1 MTPISS
7 STRVQTL
14 WSIRGVRLAAASLMV
29 VGGIMAATSAM
40 KAWAGPMHGEAG
52 GVCMHGTSPRQ
63 GGGMG
68 PMMLGGRGLDRLLD
82 QVKATDVQ
90 RQQIRQI
97 ADAAR
102 QDLDQQ
108 HQGMRKLHEQSL
120 TLLSQPKLDAGAAE
134 KLRQQMLAQHDAVS
148 KRSLKAMLDIAQVL
162 TPEQRAQA
170 AQHLKQHEERREQR
184 HAHRHGPRAEGA
196 ASAPSAPHH

>member
-1 MTPISS
+1 MTKMFP
-7 STRVQTL
+7 
-14 WSIRGVRLAAASLMV
+14 SIRGVRLAAASLML
-29 VGGIMAATSAM
+29 VGGLMAATSAM
-40 KAWAGPMHGEAG
+40 KAWAGPMHGDTK
-52 GVCMHGTSPRQ
+52 GVCMHGGSSRH

-68 PMMLGGRGLDRLLD
+68 PMAMGGRGLDRLLD
-82 QVKATDVQ
+82 QVKATDAQ
-90 RQQIRQI
+90 RQQIKKI

-148 KRSLKAMLDIAQVL
+148 KRSLQAMLDMAQVL
-162 TPEQRAQA
+162 TPEQRAQV
-170 AQHLKQHEERREQR
+170 AQHFKQREEQR
-184 HAHRHGPRAEGA
+184 AQRHEHRHGPRPEGASA
-196 ASAPSAPHH
+196 ASAAHH

>member
-1 MTPISS
+1 MTKISS
-7 STRVQTL
+7 SPRVQTL
-14 WSIRGVRLAAASLMV
+14 WSIRGLRLAAASLML
-29 VGGIMAATSAM
+29 VGGIMAATTAM
-40 KAWAGPMHGEAG
+40 KAWAGPMHGDGTGA
-52 GVCMHGTSPRQ
+52 CMHGASSRH

-68 PMMLGGRGLDRLLD
+68 PMVMGGRGLERLLD
-82 QVKATDVQ
+82 QVKATDAQ

-102 QDLDQQ
+102 KDLDQQ

-134 KLRQQMLAQHDAVS
+134 KLRQDMLAQHDVVS
-148 KRSLKAMLDIAQVL
+148 KRSLQAMLDMAQVL
-162 TPEQRAQA
+162 TPEQRAQV
-170 AQHLKQHEERREQR
+170 AQHVKQREERRAHR

-196 ASAPSAPHH
+196 SAASAPRR